1 MSLTIVALT
10 SLERDRIADTVVST
24 LIFARAPERVITD
37 PNRDTKQ
44 YRQLVDRLA
53 KNPYVTMTINHDEVI
68 PAGRPPRPV
77 RPGTRSWRPTRT
89 PTAST
94 SSARPTSPSGTT
106 APTPCVRSPTPERWN
121 RHHPRSTGS
130 NDPVRTGGGVQE
142 ETEGTKGTD
151 QKWLLTSRSTRPP
164 GCTPRRSGRHSWAFA
179 RLCPPPWPFLAPL
192 SATRPTGR
200 ASGST
205 RTPVRPSPLRFWH
218 WWASPPAAAS
228 TCRWPE
234 SRPETSRST
243 PTQGQVQSGARTA
256 ERRGRRGH
264 GSRRSGRTV
273 DGDLYQG
280 RRRAH
285 KDVTGLTGGDDP
297 DLNIASE
304 QTGVP
309 AMNRALAKKGIK
321 TDTIRVVNP
330 NSGQVY
336 VLGSHYVV
344 TRVNAGEDG
353 EANTRDDL
361 YTIQRV
367 VDGGHIDPGDIVQLS
382 YRYTDPNYH
391 EVIRFTDPDD
401 IQDFYGPAF
410 DEAGNV
416 QSEITLCAQLAITN
430 GASTILACAV
440 DPEGDTVT
448 MGDYQNALNK
458 FRDEDEIAIIVAG
471 TGAQPIQALVQQHV
485 SAQSNNKYERRR
497 SWHGRIGHAGASATA
512 CQCAV
517 HQGPAR
523 GPDQPVVVRL
533 LRPRAQPRG
542 CSRWA
547 VHGRSGRG
555 QVGLGDRHAADSQ
568 GDPRLLG
575 PGGGPARR
583 REVPRV
589 LGRSDGHR
597 EDPAQ
602 PGPRGHGVT
611 TDPTSLHTR
620 EWNIIGQQD
629 VMVYASAIPRRRRPD
644 RMPIYDTTIVQ
655 VKASAEAALVWLVDN
670 NIIRGHRNLKAR
682 QIERQPDVIEVR
694 YEWRP
699 AYPLNYIV
707 VRYSIAPETG
717 DITSTIEGTTSF

>member
-1 MSLTIVALT
+1 MAIDFSQYQTPGVYTEA
-10 SLERDRIADTVVST
+10 VG
-24 LIFARAPERVITD
+24 AP
-37 PNRDTKQ
+37 
-44 YRQLVDRLA
+44 QLG
-53 KNPYVTMTINHDEVI
+53 I
-68 PAGRPPRPV
+68 
-77 RPGTRSWRPTRT
+77 RSSV
-89 PTAST
+89 PTAV
-94 SSARPTSPSGTT
+94 AIFGTAVGYQT
-106 APTPCVRSPTPERWN
+106 YRESIRINPD
-121 RHHPRSTGS
+121 TGETITTQILALVGG
-130 NDPVRTGGGVQE
+130 PTGGSF
-142 ETEGTKGTD
+142 K
-151 QKWLLTSRSTRPP
+151 LS
-164 GCTPRRSGRHSWAFA
+164 
-179 RLCPPPWPFLAPL
+179 LAGE
-192 SATRPTGR
+192 PTGNIPFN
-200 ASGST
+200 A
-205 RTPVRPSPLRFWH
+205 
-218 WWASPPAAAS
+218 
-228 TCRWPE
+228 
-234 SRPETSRST
+234 
-243 PTQGQVQSGARTA
+243 TQGQVQSALRA
-256 ERRGRRGH
+256 LPNVEDDEV
-264 GSRRSGRTV
+264 TV
-273 DGDLYQG
+273 LGDPGGPWTVTFTKAVAALT
-280 RRRAH
+280 

-336 VLGSHYVV
+336 VLGTDYVV

-485 SAQSNNKYERRR
+485 SAQSNNKYERRAILGMDG
-497 SWHGRIGHAGASATA
+497 SVTPVPSATRIA
-512 CQCAV
+512 NAQSIKDQRVALISPSSFVYYAPELNREVVLGGQFMAAAV
-517 HQGPAR
+517 AGKSVSAIAAMPLTRKVIRGFSGPAEVQR
-523 GPDQPVVVRL
+523 DGEKSRESSEGLMVIEKTPRNLVHVR
-533 LRPRAQPRG
+533 
-542 CSRWA
+542 
-547 VHGRSGRG
+547 
-555 QVGLGDRHAADSQ
+555 
-568 GDPRLLG
+568 
-575 PGGGPARR
+575 
-583 REVPRV
+583 
-589 LGRSDGHR
+589 
-597 EDPAQ
+597 
-602 PGPRGHGVT
+602 HGVT

-629 VMVYASAIPRRRRPD
+629 VMVYRIRDYLDADGLIG
-644 RMPIYDTTIVQ
+644 MPIYDTTIVQ

-670 NIIRGHRNLKAR
+670 NIIRGYRNLKAR